1 MRKAKAMG
9 AIRGFRLWGVI
20 IGLSCLGTA
29 DLASAQYSFI
39 ETPFNS
45 ASHSFYENIGTAW
58 GVQGRG
64 WFFNFGGGGAGN
76 PAPFGGFDPNAQ
88 ANFGT
93 GFRGNGFSGNFRLT
107 AGQGSDSTL
116 TSSTPGVMVPNGGMG
131 FFSDV
136 QQRPFVLGVVPV
148 VGEPVSPLRWRLE
161 RMAELGNSP
170 GGRATEADRPNDK
183 IGRGSSGTSSAS
195 RGDLSVAAIKAQQAA
210 EDAAKAA
217 EVAELLAKAQDFEA
231 AGKTASAKVHY
242 RRAALRATGKEQQ
255 EIAAKIKELE
265 KK

>member
-1 MRKAKAMG
+1 MG
-9 AIRGFRLWGVI
+9 AILGSRLWGVT
-20 IGLSCLGTA
+20 IGLACLGAA

-64 WFFNFGGGGAGN
+64 WFFNFGGPGVGPGN
-76 PAPFGGFDPNAQ
+76 PAAFGGFDPNSQ

-116 TSSTPGVMVPNGGMG
+116 TSTTPGVMVPSGGVG

-136 QQRPFVLGVVPV
+136 QQRPFVLGIIPV
-148 VGEPVSPLRWRLE
+148 VGEPVSPLRWRLD
-161 RMAELGNSP
+161 RMAEQGNSP
-170 GGRATEADRPNDK
+170 IASGASDADPKESSGG
-183 IGRGSSGTSSAS
+183 GSSSTSSAS

-210 EDAAKAA
+210 EEADKAA
-217 EVAELLAKAQDFEA
+217 EVAELLAKARDFET
-231 AGKTASAKVHY
+231 AGKMASAKIHY
-242 RRAALRATGKEQQ
+242 RRAALRTTGRKQQ
-255 EIAAKIKELE
+255 EIAAKLKELE

>member
-1 MRKAKAMG
+1 MG
-9 AIRGFRLWGVI
+9 AILGSRLWGVT
-20 IGLSCLGTA
+20 IGLACLGAA

-88 ANFGT
+88 ATFGT
-93 GFRGNGFSGNFRLT
+93 GFRGNGFSGNFRMT

-116 TSSTPGVMVPNGGMG
+116 TSSTPGVMVPSGGMG

-136 QQRPFVLGVVPV
+136 QQRPFVLGIIPV

-161 RMAELGNSP
+161 RMAEQENSP
-170 GGRATEADRPNDK
+170 GAGASDSDRSPEN
-183 IGRGSSGTSSAS
+183 RGSGSSSSSSAS

-210 EDAAKAA
+210 EEADKAA
-217 EVAELLAKAQDFEA
+217 EVAELLAKARDFET
-231 AGKTASAKVHY
+231 AGKTASAKIHY
-242 RRAALRATGKEQQ
+242 RRAALRATGKVQQ
-255 EIAAKIKELE
+255 EIAAKIRELE

>member
-1 MRKAKAMG
+1 MA
-9 AIRGFRLWGVI
+9 AISGSRLWGVI
-20 IGLSCLGTA
+20 IGLACLGAA
-29 DLASAQYSFI
+29 DVASAQYSFI

-64 WFFNFGGGGAGN
+64 WFFNFGGGGIGN
-76 PAPFGGFDPNAQ
+76 PAPFGGFDPNDQ

-93 GFRGNGFSGNFRLT
+93 GFRGNGFSGNFRMT

-148 VGEPVSPLRWRLE
+148 VGEPVSPVRWRLD
-161 RMAELGNSP
+161 RIAEQGNSP
-170 GGRATEADRPNDK
+170 GAGGSDADRSPE
-183 IGRGSSGTSSAS
+183 GGGGGSSSTSSAS
-195 RGDLSVAAIKAQQAA
+195 RGDMSVAAIKAQQAA
-210 EDAAKAA
+210 ENEAKAS
-217 EVAELLAKAQDFEA
+217 EVAELIAKARELEA
-231 AGKTASAKVHY
+231 AGKSSSAKIHY
-242 RRAALRATGKEQQ
+242 RRAALRATGKVQQ
-255 EIAAKIKELE
+255 EIAAKIRELE
-265 KK
+265 K

>member
-1 MRKAKAMG
+1 MAVIFG
-9 AIRGFRLWGVI
+9 SRLWGVI
-20 IGLSCLGTA
+20 VGLACLGAA
-29 DLASAQYSFI
+29 DLSTAQYSFV

-64 WFFNFGGGGAGN
+64 WFFNFGGGGMGN

-93 GFRGNGFSGNFRLT
+93 GFRGNGFSGNFRMT

-116 TSSTPGVMVPNGGMG
+116 TTSTPGVMVPNGGIG

-136 QQRPFVLGVVPV
+136 QQRPFVLGIIPV

-161 RMAELGNSP
+161 RMAEQGNSP
-170 GGRATEADRPNDK
+170 IASGASDADPKESSGG
-183 IGRGSSGTSSAS
+183 GSSSTSSAS
-195 RGDLSVAAIKAQQAA
+195 RGDLSVAAIKAEQAA

-217 EVAELLAKAQDFEA
+217 EVAELLAKARELEA
-231 AGKTASAKVHY
+231 AGKTASAKIHY
-242 RRAALRATGKEQQ
+242 RRAALRATGKVQQ
-255 EIAAKIKELE
+255 EIAAKIRVLE
-265 KK
+265 K

>member
-1 MRKAKAMG
+1 MG
-9 AIRGFRLWGVI
+9 AILGSRLWGVT
-20 IGLSCLGTA
+20 IGLACLGAA

-93 GFRGNGFSGNFRLT
+93 GFRGNGFRGNFRMT

-116 TSSTPGVMVPNGGMG
+116 TTSTPGVMVPNGGIG

-136 QQRPFVLGVVPV
+136 QQRPFVLGIIPV

-161 RMAELGNSP
+161 RMAEQGNSP
-170 GGRATEADRPNDK
+170 RVGASDSDRSPESSGG
-183 IGRGSSGTSSAS
+183 GSSSTSSAS
-195 RGDLSVAAIKAQQAA
+195 RGDLSVAAIKAEQAA

-217 EVAELLAKAQDFEA
+217 EVAELLAKARELEA
-231 AGKTASAKVHY
+231 AGKTASAKIHY
-242 RRAALRATGKEQQ
+242 RRVALRATGKVQQ
-255 EIAAKIKELE
+255 EIAAKIRELE
-265 KK
+265 K

>member
-1 MRKAKAMG
+1 MTVKA
-9 AIRGFRLWGVI
+9 RLTQLWG
-20 IGLSCLGTA
+20 LLAALACLPVA
-29 DLASAQYSFI
+29 DVASAQYSFQQA
-39 ETPFNS
+39 PFNT

-64 WFFNFGGGGAGN
+64 WFFNFGGPGGGAGN

-88 ANFGT
+88 ATLGA

-116 TSSTPGVMVPNGGMG
+116 TSTTPSVMVPNGGMG
-131 FFSDV
+131 FFSDG

-161 RMAELGNSP
+161 RMAEQGDSP
-170 GGRATEADRPNDK
+170 GASDGDPKQKSSGGAAS
-183 IGRGSSGTSSAS
+183 GGSSAD
-195 RGDLSVAAIKAQQAA
+195 RGDLSIAAIKARQAA
-210 EDAAKAA
+210 EDETK
-217 EVAELLAKAQDFEA
+217 VAEITVLLDKAREHEA
-231 AGKTASAKVHY
+231 AGKPGLATIYYK
-242 RRAALRATGKEQQ
+242 RAALRAKGPQQ
-255 EIAAKIKELE
+255 QDITAKVRELE

>member
-1 MRKAKAMG
+1 MG
-9 AIRGFRLWGVI
+9 AILGSRLWGVT
-20 IGLSCLGTA
+20 IGLACLGAA

-45 ASHSFYENIGTAW
+45 ASHSFYEDIGTAW

-93 GFRGNGFSGNFRLT
+93 GFRGNGFRGNFRMT

-116 TSSTPGVMVPNGGMG
+116 TTSTPGVMVPNGGIG

-136 QQRPFVLGVVPV
+136 QQRPFVLGIIPV

-161 RMAELGNSP
+161 RMAEQENSP
-170 GGRATEADRPNDK
+170 GAGASDSDRSPEN
-183 IGRGSSGTSSAS
+183 RGSGSSSSSSAS

-217 EVAELLAKAQDFEA
+217 EVAELLAKARELEA
-231 AGKTASAKVHY
+231 AGKTASAKIHY
-242 RRAALRATGKEQQ
+242 RRAALRATGKVQQ
-255 EIAAKIKELE
+255 EIAAKIRELE
-265 KK
+265 K

>member
-1 MRKAKAMG
+1 MC
-9 AIRGFRLWGVI
+9 AILGSRLWGVT
-20 IGLSCLGTA
+20 IGLACLGAA

-93 GFRGNGFSGNFRLT
+93 GFRGNGFRGNFRMT

-116 TSSTPGVMVPNGGMG
+116 TTSTPGVMVPNGGIG

-136 QQRPFVLGVVPV
+136 QQRPFVLGIIPV
-148 VGEPVSPLRWRLE
+148 VGEPVSPLRWRLD
-161 RMAELGNSP
+161 RMAEQGNSP
-170 GGRATEADRPNDK
+170 IASGASDADPKESSGG
-183 IGRGSSGTSSAS
+183 GSSSTSSAS
-195 RGDLSVAAIKAQQAA
+195 RGDLSVAAIKAEQAA

-217 EVAELLAKAQDFEA
+217 EVAELLAKARELEA
-231 AGKTASAKVHY
+231 AGKTASAKIHY
-242 RRAALRATGKEQQ
+242 RRAALRATGKVQQ
-255 EIAAKIKELE
+255 EIAAKIRELE
-265 KK
+265 K